1 MAFSGKIRKAMTDT
15 GKKENIFS
23 PADDRADSANA
34 AYAGEVRAGF
44 PSPAESIPERKLDLN
59 SYLIKHP
66 SSTFFLKVEGN
77 SMINDGFDDGDL
89 IIVDKSIEPYEGCV
103 AVCFI
108 DGEFTLK
115 RVEKKGNSFLLK
127 PANPKFKPIA
137 VTEENRFDIWGIV
150 TYAIKK
156 IR

>member
-1 MAFSGKIRKAMTDT
+1 MLSKCDYRDDPECNRRREIIRTTFRNARKR
-15 GKKENIFS
+15 G
-23 PADDRADSANA
+23 DRN
-34 AYAGEVRAGF
+34 
-44 PSPAESIPERKLDLN
+44 
-59 SYLIKHP
+59 
-66 SSTFFLKVEGN
+66 
-77 SMINDGFDDGDL
+77 
-89 IIVDKSIEPYEGCV
+89 
-103 AVCFI
+103 VCFI

>member
-1 MAFSGKIRKAMTDT
+1 M
-15 GKKENIFS
+15 
-23 PADDRADSANA
+23 
-34 AYAGEVRAGF
+34 
-44 PSPAESIPERKLDLN
+44 
-59 SYLIKHP
+59 
-66 SSTFFLKVEGN
+66 
-77 SMINDGFDDGDL
+77 
-89 IIVDKSIEPYEGCV
+89 DKSIEPYEGCV

-127 PANPKFKPIA
+127 PANPKFKPIE

-150 TYAIKK
+150 TYTIKK